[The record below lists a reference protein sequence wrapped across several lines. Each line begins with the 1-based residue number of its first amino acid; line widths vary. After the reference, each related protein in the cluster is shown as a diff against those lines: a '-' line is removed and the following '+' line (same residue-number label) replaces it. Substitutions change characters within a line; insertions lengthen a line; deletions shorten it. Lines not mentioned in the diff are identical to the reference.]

1 MCVDEGA
8 QWHGNRLSQK
18 PGKIMKGGIFYKWIH
33 FPNHCSPCRPLP
45 TLLPPCSPEIIYL
58 ARAQRPHPSP
68 LQFTVPHHSSALCD
82 WTTLLFR
89 RMIHMRCILF
99 IIRMSERTCKEGKVY
114 STCCFQTVLEIP
126 PPPPDKSIAIYV
138 VMFCER
144 SGCLCVYYGYAGNF
158 LTDLTEFVMVQI
170 VSP

>member
-1 MCVDEGA
+1 MACDVRAYITLSEMCVDEGA

-45 TLLPPCSPEIIYL
+45 TLLPSCSPEIIYL

-126 PPPPDKSIAIYV
+126 PPPPWQINSN
-138 VMFCER
+138 
-144 SGCLCVYYGYAGNF
+144 LCRDV
-158 LTDLTEFVMVQI
+158 LWEEWVFVCVLR
-170 VSP
+170 VCR